1 MPTRTLATRGWDEC
15 NHSYRNTIPNQTS
28 RVCLLQ
34 RAATSTHGT
43 HTSSA
48 LFAQNTLTHNFSS
61 APLTNNTQTLSTNT
75 SSALFAQN
83 TKTHNFSSAPLTNN
97 TQTLGTYTSSALF
110 AQNTQTH
117 NFSSAPLTNNTQT
130 LSTNTSSALFAQNT
144 QTHNFSS
151 TPLTKIHIRTHNH
164 TYTHTPGSN
173 NAPSKHQEVRSG
185 AQPPPTAY
193 WPNLY
198 RCQTC
203 ADSAL
208 SEAALQTPTVGWG
221 CSAGRQ
227 GTT

>member
-61 APLTNNTQTLSTNT
+61 APLTNNTQTL
-75 SSALFAQN
+75 
-83 TKTHNFSSAPLTNN
+83 
-97 TQTLGTYTSSALF
+97 GTY
-110 AQNTQTH
+110 
-117 NFSSAPLTNNTQT
+117 
-130 LSTNTSSALFAQNT
+130 TSSALFAQNT